1 MHERQ
6 KLYSTQNF
14 PKALH
19 EKQVKYQTLGWG
31 NSAGYETL
39 EVFISGRASTL
50 GQRTTVEHFEKLRR
64 SRSRDNEI

>member
-14 PKALH
+14 NKALH
-19 EKQVKYQTLGWG
+19 QKQVKYQTLGWG